1 MPFFSVFLSL
11 KWTKKPHLLYK
22 CTHMNG
28 SVHGCSLIRQ
38 VLHYSKYLLGL
49 WIWHNLYLKPYSTLP
64 WNTSP
69 NSRKITRASLGK
81 AEGKCELV
89 ERDESTT
96 ATAVS
101 KSQQP
106 RDVLCVIFYGWRG
119 TQDVHLFISTVSTD
133 LCVCMYVF
141 VKKRCFIAL
150 FLCFCI
156 KMAMVTFPSLGWY

>member
-1 MPFFSVFLSL
+1 MNKETTLTVQMHTYEWECARLFSDQAGAPLFKVSPWALE
-11 KWTKKPHLLYK
+11 
-22 CTHMNG
+22 
-28 SVHGCSLIRQ
+28 
-38 VLHYSKYLLGL
+38 L
-49 WIWHNLYLKPYSTLP
+49 WQKIWHNLYLKPYSTLP